1 MQNLEMLIKVGFF
14 IRDLHQQ
21 INESYVRNDKSDIK
35 VVYRGQGIS
44 ENDLKLIINN
54 QQNLFTFT
62 NFLWTTNDKNNS
74 LRIAQSTKNSPNLF
88 GVLFRIE
95 MCSTSRFIS
104 LEKFS
109 YYLNAKNEFLFSI
122 YSLFR
127 ITNIKEIEKNIWQ
140 IDLKLINN
148 EDSDDQQLKDYLKNL
163 KNIEGETAWQQL
175 GFYF

>member
-1 MQNLEMLIKVGFF
+1 
-14 IRDLHQQ
+14 Q
-21 INESYVRNDKSDIK
+21 INVSYVKNDKSDIK
-35 VVYRGQGIS
+35 VAYRGQGIS

-62 NFLWTTNDKNNS
+62 SCLWTTTDKNNS
-74 LRIAQSTKNSPNLF
+74 LTIAQSTKNSPNLF

-95 MCSTSRFIS
+95 ICSTSRFIS

-109 YYLNAKNEFLFSI
+109 YYLNSKNEFLFSI

-148 EDSDDQQLKDYLKNL
+148 EDSDDQQLKDYLHKF
-163 KNIEGETAWQQL
+163 QQYDDK
-175 GFYF
+175 F